1 LLFPPVGV
9 VVRRSSDILA
19 IHEPDVAAAV
29 RFIRDHGH
37 SAIRVED
44 VLREVP
50 VSRRWLERRFRKL
63 LGRGLWQEIRRVHL
77 ERAKS
82 LLVETE
88 LAMTAVAERSG
99 FSDAKQLSLV
109 VRQETGLTPTA
120 YRRQHRC
127 LAGA

>member
-1 LLFPPVGV
+1 
-9 VVRRSSDILA
+9 
-19 IHEPDVAAAV
+19 
-29 RFIRDHGH
+29 
-37 SAIRVED
+37 

-63 LGRGLWQEIRRVHL
+63 LGRGMWQEIRRVHL

-120 YRRQHRC
+120 YRRQHQC
-127 LAGA
+127 QAGA